1 VAAWTTAGLMK
12 IATTDEPDRFR
23 VYSGWN
29 LGSIE
34 GFQTMTHVVILVPQG
49 SVLVNSVL
57 GLFKVFHVANQRS
70 IQAGSGL
77 AFDLHLVG
85 AKARTDL
92 YGDQF
97 LVNPDLTLADVT
109 SPDLAIIPAMAG
121 NIAAAIH
128 NNAVFLPWLK
138 KQYHAGCA
146 IAGLCTGGVFVAETG
161 LMQDEHCSGHWFV
174 DATFRK
180 QYSQMNVVAERS
192 AHADDS
198 IQSDGGAWSF
208 LQEVVEGSV
217 DREAAST
224 CSVSFQNAFNR
235 ECQSVL
241 AVYDRRQHTN
251 QSIRTKPISANRG
264 SSREMTV
271 ERFVSLFEP
280 KHGREGGLTI
290 ANLLEESLRM
300 PIERSH
306 LRVSEPSLQD
316 GEESRASHHNAR
328 TFKALFKKVER
339 GDTSYSHG

>member
-1 VAAWTTAGLMK
+1 MDHRRIDENLQQRTNR
-12 IATTDEPDRFR
+12 TDSR

-109 SPDLAIIPAMAG
+109 APDLAIIPAMAG

-224 CSVSFQNAFNR
+224 CSASFQNAFNR

>member
-1 VAAWTTAGLMK
+1 MAAWTTAGLMK